1 MSASSLLTLVD
12 AQLAFGD
19 LPLLDSAALSVLSG
33 ERIGLV
39 GRNGTGKSSLFAT
52 LEGRVPLDDIAALIF
67 SGQGN
72 SVSTNLLAELSAR
85 SICAVFCSPNQH
97 PQAMLHP

>member
-19 LPLLDSAALSVLSG
+19 LPLLDRASLSVLSG

-39 GRNGTGKSSLFAT
+39 GRNGTGKSSLLAAI
-52 LEGRVPLDDIAALIF
+52 EGRMPLDDGTLQRRDGLRIA
-67 SGQGN
+67 
-72 SVSTNLLAELSAR
+72 SVEQEPVLPAASTLRESLA
-85 SICAVFCSPNQH
+85 
-97 PQAMLHP
+97 